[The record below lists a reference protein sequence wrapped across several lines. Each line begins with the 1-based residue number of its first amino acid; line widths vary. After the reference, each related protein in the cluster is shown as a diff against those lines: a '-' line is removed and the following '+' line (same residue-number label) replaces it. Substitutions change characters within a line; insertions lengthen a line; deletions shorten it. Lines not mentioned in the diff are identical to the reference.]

1 MIHSKKMEI
10 GMKVYKGKN
19 SFWLVVIFVIYDIC
33 PLFIYL
39 CDSSIIFHIW
49 WILLWIAYYSMNLV
63 WIPVMVRNYIELY
76 DEYFVFYYGFSKE
89 RFEIKDILKLEKSK
103 NPVASSANSLDRIHM
118 TTKDKDFYIS
128 LKDNDDFIKN
138 ILLKKNAC
146 Q

>member
-1 MIHSKKMEI
+1 MEI
-10 GMKVYKGKN
+10 SMKVYKGKN
-19 SFWLVVIFVIYDIC
+19 SFWLIVIFVIYDIC
-33 PLFIYL
+33 PIFIYL
-39 CDSSIIFHIW
+39 CDASIVSHIW